1 MIRALG
7 IYCNLRIYALFADMW
22 LGQMLQ
28 HICRLLSSKALRKTC
43 TMYIVKKY
51 MIQYFWSPLLLF
63 FGCRIFFLCH
73 RFLKIGF
80 AQWVIHIFKI
90 MQKIILYTVFAQIR
104 GRWLIKILGFYGG
117 GLLQF
122 LPKNAP
128 KSLKKGTFGP
138 KKWWLIGISE

>member
-1 MIRALG
+1 MTWPDVATHLSPSVVES
-7 IYCNLRIYALFADMW
+7 FEKDMY
-22 LGQMLQ
+22 
-28 HICRLLSSKALRKTC
+28 

-104 GRWLIKILGFYGG
+104 GRRPIKALKFSRWWANGF
-117 GLLQF
+117 F
-122 LPKNAP
+122 LDFCPNLHYFYSIFN
-128 KSLKKGTFGP
+128 SL
-138 KKWWLIGISE
+138 